1 MAQTVYQTSHH
12 AAARLGW
19 QTVAATVAAAGAI
32 ALLLSV
38 SAAGLERPAVSD
50 ITSAADD
57 AAMAEDWIGAG
68 APLVGAPSTEEVDAA
83 INAELANLAATEVE
97 VAKAWQTA
105 TAYSGGGQPKLAD
118 GKLGGR
124 VVLAR
129 GASLKVTT
137 TAPVTQATVW
147 GTSDDE
153 VVVNGHQIKLGQGA
167 NVSFDPT
174 NVVAVEVVGSGMAP
188 PGAMFQEIV
197 LH

>member
-1 MAQTVYQTSHH
+1 MAPTVYQTSPL

-19 QTVAATVAAAGAI
+19 QTVAATVAAAGAFAI
-32 ALLLSV
+32 LLSL
-38 SAAGLERPAVSD
+38 SAGLSRPAVSD
-50 ITSAADD
+50 AIAADD
-57 AAMAEDWIGAG
+57 TAMAEDWVGAG
-68 APLVGAPSTEEVDAA
+68 VPLVGAPSTDEVDAA

-124 VVLAR
+124 VVLTR
-129 GASLKVTT
+129 GESLKVTT

-174 NVVAVEVVGSGMAP
+174 NVVVVEVVGSGMAP

-197 LH
+197 LR